1 MMERLSKQMR
11 DMKFKDIQMMLG
23 ISQLNALKQ
32 LKDKYSLAIY

>member
-23 ISQLNALKQ
+23 ISQLNVLKQ